1 MSLLVQNKRFA
12 IALLLTIVIAAV
24 FWSQSRIPALN
35 EKAQMGLRTNFGE
48 LAFEIILPV
57 TQDQALLER
66 VTKSSINWAY
76 TNLFGMLFGLLF
88 AAAVLTVLGTVK
100 SRAFKQ
106 PWLNTL
112 SGILFGAPL
121 GVCVNCATPIA
132 FGIYSAGARLE
143 TALASLFSSP
153 TLNVIVLTM
162 AFTLLPWEMALIKLF
177 GVIILLT
184 TIPFLVRRFS
194 NSTDPKTSTAIPVSH
209 FASELASCS
218 VQAPHNIDENY
229 LDALLATA
237 YSFVKYLFY
246 IVKFALPLML
256 LAGFL
261 GAFVLELAP
270 FDIFS
275 NTDTGLLTFIVCAL
289 VATILPVP
297 IAFDV
302 IIVMALLAN
311 SVDKGLATV
320 LLFGLGIYSI
330 YPAFLIAR
338 YISVRLSLAIGA
350 VVIVI
355 SCGLGFAS
363 QSYFEFKSH
372 SEQITITKGLSQSG
386 ESIYKEAVNIC
397 KRLPKQL
404 QSICFE
410 QHIEQ
415 FNDVVSYE
423 TMCAT
428 SHNGLEQ
435 SDCKDK
441 VNSFVTKEKA
451 LADRDENLCVALSTT
466 KSRFHC
472 VYYVIVQS
480 AIKEHDIEVCNK
492 LSRSETIVACRNEYL
507 NTNLLFN
514 PDGSAC
520 KDLSGSEFRDCHINA
535 LVYRFTDSMYIDG
548 CNEIEIEGAR
558 EHCRYTVASAM
569 IGRHNDP
576 SGCLKLQSQTLVKRC
591 RSLTTAWQARKEN
604 SHDLCWKLE
613 FKDIR
618 DICLLRVAD
627 KQIRNLLVKQTLLTS
642 ADMFEKRATVQ
653 KQIGTLFNQLPAA
666 PQQEWSKIFTNK
678 QIEITFTPY
687 TKQSSTGSK
696 LFRKFSARELGITR
710 SWEFHMTDFF
720 EPFIIGKGIA
730 SGDFNNDLWPDI
742 ALATEHGVLIYQN
755 IGGRFELVSV
765 NQGEM
770 ESANLFLVTFVDAN
784 NDGLQDLFASSYSGR
799 NYLLINVGGN
809 FERAELQILDNN
821 HRLTISAGFGDLNQ
835 DGKLDIVL
843 GNWSSGVEKLFATE
857 ASANLILYRDG
868 DSYRTEKIDEIKGE
882 TNSVLLADINGDHL
896 TDLLIGND
904 RLVPDMYYLNQG
916 QGKFESILVGS
927 SLVPLTTMFTMSLD
941 AADFN
946 NDLEPDLFGT
956 DMTFARSSRKDYC
969 SLIQES
975 DTRNRCNNILSAY
988 QNFQGGSATTCKQ
1001 WSSVLERQECFIAFS
1016 IKAAKELKDSK
1027 FCDALPDKNVATFSL
1042 CQYLALPVPVEESID
1057 QKLFLPQTQR
1067 NTLLIRNEDHFIES
1081 AEEFGVTSSYWSW
1094 NAKAA
1099 DLDNDGWQDIYV
1111 GNGFHFGDSFYE
1123 IQENVLFHNIN
1134 GQGFEQHQ
1142 SEWGLNDAI
1151 NTPSYTYLDIDLDGD
1166 LDIIATGVLA
1176 PPRIFINQLNK
1187 KNSVMFS
1194 LIDERGNSY
1203 SIGAKIT
1210 IRYGG
1215 QKKLQQRKENKLS
1228 GGFMSFDNPV
1238 VHFGLDQY
1246 TMIDEVEIQWP
1257 DGDVSIYDKPLS
1269 ATGYYRIRRLGS
1281 SKIY

>member
-1 MSLLVQNKRFA
+1 MSLLARNKRTFA
-12 IALLLTIVIAAV
+12 ALMFTIIIAVV

-48 LAFEIILPV
+48 LAFEIVLPV

-66 VTKSSINWAY
+66 VVRSSINWAY
-76 TNLFGMLFGLLF
+76 TNLIGMLFGLLF
-88 AAAVLTVLGTVK
+88 AAAILTVLSTIK
-100 SRAFKQ
+100 SKSFKQ

-194 NSTDPKTSTAIPVSH
+194 NSTDPKIAAAIPISH

-237 YSFVKYLFY
+237 YSFVKHLFY

-275 NTDTGLLTFIVCAL
+275 NTDTSLLVFILCAL

-311 SVDKGLATV
+311 GVDKGLATV

-338 YISVRLSLAIGA
+338 YISVRLSLAIAA
-350 VVIVI
+350 VVIFI
-355 SCGLGFAS
+355 SCGLGIAS
-363 QSYFEFKSH
+363 QYYFEFKS
-372 SEQITITKGLSQSG
+372 SNEQIIISKGLAQSSK
-386 ESIYKEAVNIC
+386 SIYKEAIYIC
-397 KRLPKQL
+397 ENLPEQL

-410 QHIEQ
+410 QHIEL
-415 FNDVVSYE
+415 FNDIIPYK
-423 TMCAT
+423 TMCNT
-428 SHNGLEQ
+428 KHIGIEQ
-435 SDCKDK
+435 TVCEDK
-441 VNSFVTKEKA
+441 VNSLLTRKKA
-451 LADRDENLCVALSTT
+451 LAEKDETLCMALSTT
-466 KSRFHC
+466 NSQFHC
-472 VYYVIVQS
+472 IYNVIVQS
-480 AIKEHDIEVCNK
+480 AIKEHDIKVCNK
-492 LSRSETIVACRNEYL
+492 LSRSKTIGACRNEYL
-507 NTNLLFN
+507 NANLLFN

-520 KDLSGSEFRDCHINA
+520 KDLSGNEFRDCHINA
-535 LVYRFTDSMYIDG
+535 AIYRFTDSMNIDG

-576 SGCLKLQSQTLVKRC
+576 SGCLKLQSQTSVERC
-591 RSLTTAWQARKEN
+591 RSLTTAWQARKDN
-604 SHDLCWKLE
+604 SPELCWKLD

-627 KQIRNLLVKQTLLTS
+627 KQIRNILVKQTLVTS
-642 ADMFEKRATVQ
+642 ADMVEKTPTAQ
-653 KQIGTLFNQLPAA
+653 KQIETLFNPLPAV
-666 PQQEWSKIFTNK
+666 PQQEWKNIITND

-687 TKQSSTGSK
+687 TKPSSDNSK
-696 LFRKFSARELGITR
+696 PFRKLSARELGITK
-710 SWEFHMTDFF
+710 SWEFRMTDFF
-720 EPFIIGKGIA
+720 EPFITGKGIA

-742 ALATEHGVLIYQN
+742 ALATERGILIYQN
-755 IGGRFELVSV
+755 IGGRFELVPVS
-765 NQGEM
+765 QGDM
-770 ESANLFLVTFVDAN
+770 QYANLFLVAFVDVN
-784 NDGLQDLFASSYSGR
+784 NDGLQDIFASSYSGR
-799 NYLLINVGGN
+799 NYLLINVDGS
-809 FERAELQILDNN
+809 FEQAQLKTLYGD

-835 DGKLDIVL
+835 DGELDIVL
-843 GNWSSGVEKLFATE
+843 GNWSSGVEKLFSPE
-857 ASANLILYRDG
+857 HSGNNILFRDG
-868 DSYRTEKIDEIKGE
+868 DSYRTKNIDEIKGE
-882 TNSVLLADINGDHL
+882 TNSILLADINDDHL

-904 RLVPDMYYLNQG
+904 RLIPDMFYLNQG
-916 QGKFESILVGS
+916 QGDFESISIDSG
-927 SLVPLTTMFTMSLD
+927 LVPHTTMFTMSLD

-946 NDLEPDLFGT
+946 NDLKPDLFGT
-956 DMTFARSSRKDYC
+956 DMTFSRSSHEDYC
-969 SLIQES
+969 SSIQET
-975 DTRNRCNNILSAY
+975 DTRNRCNDILLAY
-988 QNFQGGSATTCKQ
+988 KNFQEGSAVSCKQ
-1001 WSSVLERQECFIAFS
+1001 WNNAIERHECFTAFS
-1016 IKAAKELKDSK
+1016 IKAAKELKNSQ
-1027 FCDALPDKNVATFSL
+1027 FCNNLPDKSAEIFSL
-1042 CQYLALPVPVEESID
+1042 CQYLSSPVPPEEAID
-1057 QKLFLPQTQR
+1057 QKLFLPQVQR
-1067 NTLLIRNEDHFIES
+1067 NTLLMQSDDRFIES
-1081 AEEFGVTSSYWSW
+1081 AEEFGVASSYWSW

-1123 IQENVLFHNIN
+1123 IQENILFRNIN
-1134 GQGFEQHQ
+1134 GHRFEQVQ
-1142 SEWGLNDAI
+1142 TAWGLNDTV
-1151 NTPSYTYLDIDLDGD
+1151 NTPSYTYLDLDLDGD
-1166 LDIIATGVLA
+1166 LDIIATGVLS
-1176 PPRIFINQLNK
+1176 PPRIFLNQLSN
-1187 KNSVMFS
+1187 KNSIMFS
-1194 LIDERGNSY
+1194 LIDEQGNTFG
-1203 SIGAKIT
+1203 IGAKIT

-1215 QKKLQQRKENKLS
+1215 EKQLQQRKENKLS
-1228 GGFMSFDNPV
+1228 SGFMSFDNPV
-1238 VHFGLDQY
+1238 VHFGLDQH
-1246 TMIDEVEIQWP
+1246 TIIDRIEIQWP
-1257 DGDVSIYDKPLS
+1257 DGSITLYNEPLPAS
-1269 ATGYYRIRRLGS
+1269 GIYRIRRLAIS
-1281 SKIY
+1281 N